1 MRETKNVIIHFKE
14 EIMKELK
21 SQRRPLDQE
30 GERQTGWKGN
40 VQRDLQVAKRLGRS
54 H

>member
-1 MRETKNVIIHFKE
+1 MRETENVIIHFKE
-14 EIMKELK
+14 EIVKKLK

-30 GERQTGWKGN
+30 GKRQTGWKGN
-40 VQRDLQVAKRLGRS
+40 VQRDLEVAKHLGRS